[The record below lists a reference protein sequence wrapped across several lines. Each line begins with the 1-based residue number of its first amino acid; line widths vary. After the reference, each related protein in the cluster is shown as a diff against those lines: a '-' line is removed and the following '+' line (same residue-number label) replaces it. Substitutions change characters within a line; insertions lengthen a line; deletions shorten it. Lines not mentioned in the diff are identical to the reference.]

1 MRFHLSFII
10 ILSFISFFSI
20 SAEEPKGLGTGEIE
34 QSVIEQPVQ
43 VALLHNFPPFSFI
56 MNNQLSGFTFDYIQ
70 LLGKKTGIDFEIVN
84 GTWKEN
90 FSAFQNG
97 EVDMIT
103 GMSFT
108 SERSE
113 YTLFTD
119 PYYLLPTVVY
129 TRRNDFQYNRV
140 EDLKGKTVGIESDIY
155 YKHYLEKIPEIRLKE
170 IEDTD
175 ELLKQLS
182 FSEIDAVITNI
193 NIGNYIIRQF
203 MLENIKLAGRVNLK
217 GIEDEDLRIGVRREK
232 PQLHALIQQGMNQI
246 TPGEYKNLQDRWVG
260 FTPEAMQDVLSRED
274 QKLVKEFINRYGGI
288 RIGGYTNWY
297 PINFTTSKGQ
307 KGIAQDIF
315 NHLSEELRIP
325 LITEESGSIEGAIQD
340 LLMGRIDVLPAIVP
354 SKAYDQP
361 ITFTK
366 PYVRLPIVIASRSSQ
381 FFIGD
386 LRSIEGEQV
395 GVVGACSLDGQI
407 QKSYPEIEFIEVA
420 SVKEGL
426 TKVRD
431 EKLFAF
437 IGTVPSI
444 AYAIKQHNF
453 YNIKITGTL
462 QEKLPIAAAT
472 RQQDQELNT
481 LLNRAILSIDSD
493 TKSRIV
499 DNWVVVQ
506 MEEKMDKTLLWQIL
520 GGAIVLILIV
530 LLWVRKVKRLNSQ
543 ITEAYEMLERKN
555 QELEHISTVNQ
566 LTGLYNRH
574 KLDRE
579 LETEIQRTNRYNR
592 NFSLIMFDIDWFK
605 EVNDNF
611 GHPAGDT
618 VLKEIASIIRRRIRA
633 TDIAGRW
640 GGEEF
645 LIICPETGTD
655 GAGELAEH
663 IRSDIEEFHFSI
675 ERTITISAGVAEF
688 ASGETAA
695 QVIHRVDENLYTAKN
710 RGKNRVVTE

>member
-10 ILSFISFFSI
+10 IILILISFSSL
-20 SAEEPKGLGTGEIE
+20 SADEPKDIGTGEIE
-34 QSVIEQPVQ
+34 QPVE
-43 VALLHNFPPFSFI
+43 VAVLHNFPPFSFM

-70 LLGKKTGIDFEIVN
+70 LIEEKTGIDFEIVS

-90 FSAFQNG
+90 FSAFQDG

-108 SERSE
+108 SERRK

-232 PQLHALIQQGMNQI
+232 PQLYALIQQGMNQI

-260 FTPEAMQDVLSRED
+260 FTPKEMQDVLSRED
-274 QKLVKEFINRYGGI
+274 QKVVKEFINRYGGI

-307 KGIAQDIF
+307 EGISQDIF

-340 LLMGRIDVLPAIVP
+340 LLMGRIDVLPAVVP
-354 SKAYDQP
+354 SKAYDQR
-361 ITFTK
+361 IAFTK

-386 LRSIEGEQV
+386 LRSIEGEQI

-472 RQQDQELNT
+472 RQQDQELNR

-493 TKSRIV
+493 ARDRIV

-520 GGAIVLILIV
+520 GGATVLILIV
-530 LLWVRKVKRLNSQ
+530 LLWLQKVKRLNSQ
-543 ITEAYEMLERKN
+543 ISEAYEMLERKN

-574 KLDRE
+574 KLDKE
-579 LETEIQRTNRYNR
+579 LETELQRTNRYNR

-663 IRSDIEEFHFSI
+663 IRSDIEKFHFSI
-675 ERTITISAGVAEF
+675 EKTITISAGVAEF
-688 ASGETAA
+688 VSGETAA
-695 QVIHRVDENLYTAKN
+695 QIIHRVDECLYAAKH
-710 RGKNRVVTE
+710 RGKNQVVSE